1 MSLNLKKSKYIEVE
15 NKIQSD
21 DKDKPNS
28 KANLSKN
35 KYILII
41 TALSYFLCGF
51 SVSVISIALPTIARN
66 FAVSAVAQN
75 WIAMVFFLSI
85 AIFSLPFGRISAKF
99 GLKKTFYI
107 GLLLLIIGSFGVSIS
122 NSSDV
127 LIAFRALQG
136 LSVAILNV
144 STLAIV
150 TESLPL
156 NERGKGIGIITSIA
170 YVGLIAA
177 NIIGGFL
184 TNNFGWRSVFLFVIP
199 FLILT
204 ILITYFKV
212 PNEWVLSKDDK
223 FDYVGAL
230 IFGLA
235 ISSLTYGFT
244 IMHTFYGIGLLA
256 LSAVLFIIFGK
267 LQLKI
272 KFPLFPVK
280 ILKNKKFTFSSIAA
294 LLCSFSTFV
303 VVYIVDY
310 HLQYINALDPQTTGL
325 ILMLAPLSMAISTFF
340 AGSFSDRFNPQ
351 IIASFGLSMVFI
363 SLMILTFLNESTPL
377 SVAILAIVFEG
388 LGYGIFISPNTNI
401 VVSSL
406 PDKLASIA
414 SATVSTTR
422 VMGETLSLGILTVT
436 FAVIMGSLQ
445 IIPKYYPLLIES
457 SQIVSI
463 LLAIGCL
470 VGIIFSLVGI
480 NLKKFKKFKR
490 YNQYDKV

>member
-1 MSLNLKKSKYIEVE
+1 MSSRLKESNYIEFE
-15 NKIQSD
+15 KKIQD
-21 DKDKPNS
+21 NS
-28 KANLSKN
+28 SKGNLSKN
-35 KYILII
+35 KYVIII

-51 SVSVISIALPTIARN
+51 SVSVISVALPTMARN

-85 AIFSLPFGRISAKF
+85 AIFSLPFGKISAKF

-107 GLLLLIIGSFGVSIS
+107 GLILLIIGSFGVSIS
-122 NSSDV
+122 NSSDI
-127 LIAFRALQG
+127 LIVFRALQG

-177 NIIGGFL
+177 NVIGGFL

-212 PNEWVLSKDDK
+212 PNEWVLMKDDK

-235 ISSLTYGFT
+235 ISLLTYGFT
-244 IMHTFYGIGLLA
+244 IMHTLQGVGLLI
-256 LSAVLFIIFGK
+256 LSILLFLIFGK
-267 LQLKI
+267 WQLNI

-280 ILKNKKFTFSSIAA
+280 ILKNKKFTYSSIAA

-303 VVYIVDY
+303 VIYIVDY
-310 HLQYINALDPQTTGL
+310 HLQYINNVDPQTTGL
-325 ILMLAPLSMAISTFF
+325 ILMLAPISMAISTFF
-340 AGSFSDRFNPQ
+340 AGRFSDRFNPQ
-351 IIASFGLSMVFI
+351 FIASFGLGIVFI
-363 SLMILTFLNESTPL
+363 ALIILTLLNETTPL
-377 SVAILAIVFEG
+377 SVVILTIILEG
-388 LGYGIFISPNTNI
+388 IGYGIFISPNTNI

-422 VMGETLSLGILTVT
+422 VIGETLSLGILTVI

-463 LLAIGCL
+463 LLAFGCL
-470 VGIIFSLVGI
+470 IGIIFSLIGVKEFKV
-480 NLKKFKKFKR
+480 LKI
-490 YNQYDKV
+490 

>member
-1 MSLNLKKSKYIEVE
+1 MSSRLKKSKYIEVE
-15 NKIQSD
+15 HKIQG
-21 DKDKPNS
+21 
-28 KANLSKN
+28 NLSKN

-51 SVSVISIALPTIARN
+51 SVSVISVALPTMARD

-75 WIAMVFFLSI
+75 WIAMVFFLTI
-85 AIFSLPFGRISAKF
+85 AIFSLPFGKISAKF
-99 GLKKTFYI
+99 GLKKTFYM
-107 GLLLLIIGSFGVSIS
+107 GLILLIIGSFGVSIS
-122 NSSDV
+122 NSSDL
-127 LIAFRALQG
+127 LIVFRALQG

-150 TESLPL
+150 TESLPQ

-177 NIIGGFL
+177 NVVGGFL
-184 TNNFGWRSVFLFVIP
+184 TNNFGWRSVFLVVIP
-199 FLILT
+199 FLVIT

-212 PNEWVLSKDDK
+212 PNEWILIKNDK

-235 ISSLTYGFT
+235 ISFLTYGFT
-244 IMHTFYGIGLLA
+244 IMHTFNGIGLLF
-256 LSAVLFIIFGK
+256 LSAILFIIFGK
-267 LQLKI
+267 WQLKI
-272 KFPLFPVK
+272 KFPLFPVNV
-280 ILKNKKFTFSSIAA
+280 LKNKKFTYASIAA

-303 VVYIVDY
+303 VTYIVDY
-310 HLQYINALDPQTTGL
+310 HLQYINGVDPQTTGL
-325 ILMLAPLSMAISTFF
+325 ILMLAPISMAISTFF
-340 AGSFSDRFNPQ
+340 AGRFSDRVNPQ
-351 IIASFGLSMVFI
+351 LIASFGLFIAFI
-363 SLMILTFLNESTPL
+363 SLIILTLLDQNTPIL
-377 SVAILAIVFEG
+377 VVILAIILEG

-422 VMGETLSLGILTVT
+422 VIGETLSLGMLTVT

-457 SQIVSI
+457 SQIVSL
-463 LLAIGCL
+463 LLAVGCL
-470 VGIIFSLVGI
+470 LAIIFSLIGVK
-480 NLKKFKKFKR
+480 NLKFEI
-490 YNQYDKV
+490 

>member
-1 MSLNLKKSKYIEVE
+1 MSSRLKKSNCIEFE
-15 NKIQSD
+15 KKIQD
-21 DKDKPNS
+21 NS
-28 KANLSKN
+28 SKGNLSKN
-35 KYILII
+35 KYVVII

-51 SVSVISIALPTIARN
+51 SVSVISVALPTMARD

-85 AIFSLPFGRISAKF
+85 AIFSLPFGKISAKF

-107 GLLLLIIGSFGVSIS
+107 GLILLIIGSFGVSIS
-122 NSSDV
+122 NSSDI

-144 STLAIV
+144 STLALV

-177 NIIGGFL
+177 NVIGGFL

-212 PNEWVLSKDDK
+212 PNEWILIKDDK

-230 IFGLA
+230 IFGLG
-235 ISSLTYGFT
+235 ISLLTYGFT
-244 IMHTFYGIGLLA
+244 IMHTLHGVGLLI
-256 LSAVLFIIFGK
+256 LSIILFVIFGK
-267 LQLKI
+267 WQLKI

-280 ILKNKKFTFSSIAA
+280 ILKNKKFTYSSIAA

-303 VVYIVDY
+303 VIYIVDY
-310 HLQYINALDPQTTGL
+310 HLQYINNVDPQTTGL
-325 ILMLAPLSMAISTFF
+325 ILMLAPISMAISTFF
-340 AGSFSDRFNPQ
+340 AGRFSDRVNNPQ
-351 IIASFGLSMVFI
+351 FIASFGLSIVFI
-363 SLMILTFLNESTPL
+363 ALIILTLLNETTPL
-377 SVAILAIVFEG
+377 SVVILAIVLEG
-388 LGYGIFISPNTNI
+388 IGYGIFISPNTNI

-422 VMGETLSLGILTVT
+422 VIGETLSLGIWTVI
-436 FAVIMGSLQ
+436 FAIIMGSLQ

-463 LLAIGCL
+463 LLACGCL
-470 VGIIFSLVGI
+470 IGIIFSLIGVK
-480 NLKKFKKFKR
+480 NSKF
-490 YNQYDKV
+490 